1 MATQEQIG
9 ALKIDENF
17 LELVENTEQDFKCD

>member
-9 ALKIDENF
+9 ALKIDENVF
-17 LELVENTEQDFKCD
+17 GLGEDTEQDFKCY

>member
-9 ALKIDENF
+9 ALKIDENVF
-17 LELVENTEQDFKCD
+17 ELREDTGQDFKC

>member
-9 ALKIDENF
+9 ALKIDENVF
-17 LELVENTEQDFKCD
+17 GLEEDTEQDFKC